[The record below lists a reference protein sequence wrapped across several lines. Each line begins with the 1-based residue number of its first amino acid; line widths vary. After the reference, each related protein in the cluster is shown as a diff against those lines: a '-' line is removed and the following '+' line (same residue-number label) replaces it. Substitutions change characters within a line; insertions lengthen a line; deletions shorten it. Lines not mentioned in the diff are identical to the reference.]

1 MAEVTVAPAGP
12 GWVALCS
19 VHGVLPAVWS
29 SPAIAG
35 FDALGHAAH
44 HHAAAVSPR

>member
-1 MAEVTVAPAGP
+1 MAEVSVAVCGL

-19 VHGVLPAVWS
+19 THGVLPAVWS
-29 SPAIAG
+29 SPALAG

-44 HHAAAVSPR
+44 HHTAPARR